1 MIHVAARCQMNRRA
15 AIAITRKKKESYLST
30 LHDHLHF
37 LPPTIVPSSNPSQ
50 KLFPPKW
57 SLVNAPN
64 LPPFPPPP
72 PPKKKMETRKAKR
85 EGRREDKTVKVE
97 TDGSLLCL
105 NLSMSKL
112 LKLRLLRAW
121 PVNKGANGLNINF
134 LKDIM
139 FFILIIPMLDTS
151 QVVFHVHTHAK
162 EALEWNVLTF
172 LQMIYCS

>member
-15 AIAITRKKKESYLST
+15 AVAITRKKKESSLST

-64 LPPFPPPP
+64 LPPFPPLPQ
-72 PPKKKMETRKAKR
+72 KKMETRKAKR

-97 TDGSLLCL
+97 TDGSLLTLKTVL
-105 NLSMSKL
+105 NFCFLSMSKL

-139 FFILIIPMLDTS
+139 FFILIISMLDT
-151 QVVFHVHTHAK
+151 
-162 EALEWNVLTF
+162 
-172 LQMIYCS
+172 